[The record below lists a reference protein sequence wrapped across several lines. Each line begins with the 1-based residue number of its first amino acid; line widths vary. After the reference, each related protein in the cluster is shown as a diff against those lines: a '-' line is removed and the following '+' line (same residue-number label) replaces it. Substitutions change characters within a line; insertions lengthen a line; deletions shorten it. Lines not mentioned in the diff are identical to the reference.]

1 MKSNLTQGIIEGLAL
16 AALIGTVYLVFGVF
30 VPAVFGV

>member
-1 MKSNLTQGIIEGLAL
+1 MKSNLTKGIIEGLLL